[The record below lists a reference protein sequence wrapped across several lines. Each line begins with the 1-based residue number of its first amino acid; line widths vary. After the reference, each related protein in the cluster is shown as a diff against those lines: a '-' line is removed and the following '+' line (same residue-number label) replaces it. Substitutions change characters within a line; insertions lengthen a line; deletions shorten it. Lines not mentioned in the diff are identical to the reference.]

1 MFRMCACR
9 YGKFLYLNMKREA
22 VQSATDEMYI
32 ESQGPKHIS
41 GVPFDGLKYLHSL
54 DGVVL

>member
-1 MFRMCACR
+1 MCACR